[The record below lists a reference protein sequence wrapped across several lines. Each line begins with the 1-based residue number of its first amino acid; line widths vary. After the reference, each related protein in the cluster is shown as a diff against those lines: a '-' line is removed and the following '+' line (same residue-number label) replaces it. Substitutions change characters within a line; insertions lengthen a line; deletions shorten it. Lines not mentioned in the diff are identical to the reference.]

1 MHIHILPEK
10 ITKFSRFPNVIQIY
24 LPIPPADNSLLA
36 DRLWLNL
43 WKEITISAY
52 TPWYNCSVM
61 SVVFPFDTKQEL
73 DSMILIGPFQLG
85 MFCDSRH
92 RLIFFCLFTK
102 PSKTNHYFNN
112 HLSDAAVQPWVSYRH
127 SCFFCSSR
135 GEESE
140 LYGSTCTHLL
150 ADMFIKPP
158 APVCWSYRNEQSY
171 SLFIHG
177 APKSSQGFG
186 QNVSWMIKDGTS
198 VSVHQEI
205 ARSRQERA
213 ALMRVDSSWFLAN
226 LMKPVC
232 HQGNHSELM
241 NICLSHTSK
250 SLGAGSSALM
260 IRPVVQ

>member
-10 ITKFSRFPNVIQIY
+10 ITKFSKFPNVIQIY
-24 LPIPPADNSLLA
+24 LPIPSADNSLLA
-36 DRLWLNL
+36 DRLWLNP
-43 WKEITISAY
+43 WKEIITTAY
-52 TPWYNCSVM
+52 TLWYICSVTC
-61 SVVFPFDTKQEL
+61 VVFPFDTKQEL
-73 DSMILIGPFQLG
+73 GSMILTGPFQLG

-102 PSKTNHYFNN
+102 PSKINHYFNN

-127 SCFFCSSR
+127 SCFFSLPEVKNLSSMGVHACIYLPTSLSSHR
-135 GEESE
+135 PLFVE
-140 LYGSTCTHLL
+140 
-150 ADMFIKPP
+150 
-158 APVCWSYRNEQSY
+158 SYRNEQSY
-171 SLFIHG
+171 PLFIHG

-186 QNVSWMIKDGTS
+186 QNVSWMIKDGTR
-198 VSVHQEI
+198 VSVHSEI

-213 ALMRVDSSWFLAN
+213 VLMRVDSSWFLAN
-226 LMKPVC
+226 LMKPVW

-250 SLGAGSSALM
+250 SWGAGSSALM